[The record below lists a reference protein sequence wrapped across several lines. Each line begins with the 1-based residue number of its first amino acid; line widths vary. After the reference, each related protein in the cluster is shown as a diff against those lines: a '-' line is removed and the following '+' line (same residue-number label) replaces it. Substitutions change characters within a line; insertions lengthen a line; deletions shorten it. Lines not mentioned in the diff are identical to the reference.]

1 MDNMKNRRLQ
11 ELDHSDFEIVDG
23 EPDIRGWDVKN
34 ATGQKIGEVEDLIVD
49 AAQKKV
55 RYMVVDLGHNDLN
68 LDDRKILLPI
78 GLAELDTKED
88 DVLIPRIQTEQL
100 RSLPVYD
107 KDHLDAE
114 VEGRICSTLGRTG
127 EKMQIASN
135 AEPNPEFYRH
145 DYFNDDNLYKNRSG
159 RMAGAQPVNN
169 DYERGLRL
177 WEARSKGG
185 IVETG
190 TDRNNNS
197 RNNVRSEESYRGQS
211 SMNEED
217 RMERIRNRRDQ
228 YEQRRQIGGMEKN
241 RESSYGNNRSVER
254 RISEEGLRDPDEQ

>member
-1 MDNMKNRRLQ
+1 
-11 ELDHSDFEIVDG
+11 
-23 EPDIRGWDVKN
+23 
-34 ATGQKIGEVEDLIVD
+34 
-49 AAQKKV
+49 
-55 RYMVVDLGHNDLN
+55 MV
-68 LDDRKILLPI
+68 
-78 GLAELDTKED
+78 
-88 DVLIPRIQTEQL
+88 
-100 RSLPVYD
+100 
-107 KDHLDAE
+107 
-114 VEGRICSTLGRTG
+114 
-127 EKMQIASN
+127 
-135 AEPNPEFYRH
+135 
-145 DYFNDDNLYKNRSG
+145 
-159 RMAGAQPVNN
+159 GAQPVNN

-241 RESSYGNNRSVER
+241 RGSSYGNNRSVER